1 MYVFFVMPFWF
12 VMMCKKKSRQ
22 KILLQN
28 MNESGVGQQNLRPR
42 PKSRLYGESNSIK
55 NI

>member
-1 MYVFFVMPFWF
+1 MFFFFVMPFWF

-28 MNESGVGQQNLRPR
+28 MNEWFAGQNLRPR